1 MRICWRRQKER
12 RMPAGRHGHKIREYK
27 RRIDALLEEERE
39 RRRPLPRPLS
49 PPPPPISEEH
59 AALRRQ
65 IAELYR
71 ILFDDPEK
79 PEGTDPIEWFFEEKF
94 DERAKENP
102 ELPDICADFMDLVS
116 EEEELLA
123 ENGVDYSLFDNYE
136 FE

>member
-1 MRICWRRQKER
+1 
-12 RMPAGRHGHKIREYK
+12 MPAGRHGHKIREYK

-39 RRRPLPRPLS
+39 RRRPVP
-49 PPPPPISEEH
+49 PPPPPINEEH

-79 PEGTDPIEWFFEEKF
+79 PEGIDKWEWFEERF
-94 DERAKENP
+94 DERVEENP
-102 ELPDICADFMDLVS
+102 ELHDISNQYTSLVDQ
-116 EEEELLA
+116 EVELLA
-123 ENGVDYSLFDNYE
+123 ENGVDYGPYENYE